1 MLIWKYDEN
10 NKITHL
16 NMIEVPNDHQLSS
29 DELKTLPDD
38 FLTPA
43 KLVNGVLTS
52 ATQEE
57 SDKAA
62 EDYRKDND
70 ISLTATP
77 TQAQQSIAMLSTQV
91 AQLGTQIQALQS
103 IVQSQ
108 NQTIQKL
115 VNVNSTSTIE
125 RTGK

>member
-62 EDYRKDND
+62 EDYRKV
-70 ISLTATP
+70 SRL
-77 TQAQQSIAMLSTQV
+77 LR
-91 AQLGTQIQALQS
+91 LHCLQI
-103 IVQSQ
+103 VFHH
-108 NQTIQKL
+108 K
-115 VNVNSTSTIE
+115 
-125 RTGK
+125 

>member
-77 TQAQQSIAMLSTQV
+77 TQAQQSIAMV

-115 VNVNSTSTIE
+115 VNANSTSTIE
-125 RTGK
+125 GTGK

>member
-1 MLIWKYDEN
+1 MQIWKYDESN
-10 NKITHL
+10 QITHL
-16 NMIEVPNDHQLSS
+16 NMITVPNDHQLSS
-29 DELKTLPDD
+29 DELKTLPDG

-43 KLVNGVLTS
+43 KLVNGVLMS

-57 SDKAA
+57 SDNDAKV
-62 EDYRKDND
+62 YRKDND

-91 AQLGTQIQALQS
+91 AQLGTQVQALQS

-115 VNVNSTSTIE
+115 MSSNSTSITE
-125 RTGK
+125 GAGK